1 MKTELLVKQVA
12 RQKGYTLKTIAERLE
27 IKPDSL
33 TRQLRAN
40 PSVGYLEKIADVIGC
55 QVGDFFPKNE
65 TSTIKCPH
73 CGNAIRINVNK
84 E

>member
-12 RQKGYTLKTIAERLE
+12 RQKGYTLKTIAERLKK
-27 IKPDSL
+27 KPDSL

-55 QVGDFFPKNE
+55 SVGVFFSKNE

-73 CGNAIRINVNK
+73 CGEEITIK
-84 E
+84 IE